1 MKDLFSR
8 LSELDIDS
16 MSTEELERLLPEFGM
31 NNEILHEMPSH
42 LSDCFGKG
50 LRFWQYPNQ
59 FAKLLKH
66 IHGKPINSYL
76 EIGCRWGGTFV
87 IINEVLKKTNKELKS
102 FAVDLIEPSEILNQ
116 YNDYWPFTYIQGNSM
131 LFQTISPKLPSQVD
145 FVFIDGDHS
154 YEGVRRDFENSL
166 TLNPA
171 YIMLHDINSVACP
184 GVVHFWNEIKAN
196 YKHCEFIDGYAS
208 VRDNYLG
215 IGIIEL

>member
-1 MKDLFSR
+1 MKDLFAR

-16 MSTEELERLLPEFGM
+16 MSTPELERLLPEFGM
-31 NNEILHEMPSH
+31 NNEILHEMPSY
-42 LSDCFGKG
+42 LSDYFGKG

-66 IHGKPINSYL
+66 IYGKPINSYL

-87 IINEVLKKTNKELKS
+87 IINEVIKKTNKDLKS

-116 YNDYWPFTYIQGNSM
+116 YNEYWPFTHIQGNSM

-154 YEGVRRDFENSL
+154 YEGVRCDFENSL

-184 GVVHFWNEIKAN
+184 GVVRFWNEIKDN
-196 YKHCEFIDGYAS
+196 YKYHEFIDGYAS

>member
-1 MKDLFSR
+1 MKDIFLR

-16 MSTEELERLLPEFGM
+16 ISTEELELMLPEFGM
-31 NNEILHEMPSH
+31 NDEILHEMPAH
-42 LSDCFGKG
+42 LSEYFGKG

-66 IHGKPINSYL
+66 IHGKPIKSYL

-87 IINEVLKKTNKELKS
+87 IINEVIKKTNKEVKS
-102 FAVDLIEPSEILNQ
+102 FAIDLIEASGIMNQ
-116 YNDYWPFTYIQGNSM
+116 YNEYWPFTYIQGNSM
-131 LFQTISPKLPSQVD
+131 LFQSISHKLPSQVD

-154 YEGVRRDFENSL
+154 YEGVKRDFENSL
-166 TLNPA
+166 SLNPA

-184 GVVHFWNEIKAN
+184 GVVHFWSEIKSK
-196 YKHCEFIDGYAS
+196 YKYHEFIDGYTS
-208 VRDNYLG
+208 VRDKYLG